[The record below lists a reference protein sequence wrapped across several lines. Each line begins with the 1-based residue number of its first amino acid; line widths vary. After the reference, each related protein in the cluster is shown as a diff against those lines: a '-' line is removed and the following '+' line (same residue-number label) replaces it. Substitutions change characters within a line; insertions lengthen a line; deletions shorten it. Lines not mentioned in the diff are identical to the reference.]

1 MSTANEIS
9 VAVEMEG
16 DMVLR
21 DMQTSMLRPDPEQ
34 MQYSHLTKDNVLSL
48 PPIKLPSS
56 AKTKTQRLSPWSDR
70 IFFEQACLKVVVE
83 RRCSLESRSQ
93 SSFQPPEGELLE
105 GELRESYCFRFRIMC
120 KGFDFSK
127 VHADMQAKAEAYQ
140 TKAQAALM
148 ELPPRLPPFKQGA
161 RSEVEVMPSVPQFGA
176 FGDETPAHTR
186 PYQVSQDTSEQ
197 TGGRQHRSV
206 TAQETAIP
214 TPRPK
219 LVSTNPS
226 QPGIVRPVGI
236 LKRHILEFSPSKT
249 RAQPAAPT
257 PPATASHR
265 QTTHAVP
272 NSTSEEPPQGAVRT
286 ETTGSLPKTPS
297 SLIQPRQRPNQA
309 VTAALRA
316 GEEPIEAE
324 PKETQQMQPPTQK
337 HVDVDLT
344 LDDDEDVAE
353 IKQEAG
359 AAHTRMRQVVALA
372 EDDAEDDDELESQKR
387 VMALRK
393 QKIEMEKQRI
403 ELEMEEIEFERKMR
417 EREREKKRKRV
428 VAKLEK

>member
-70 IFFEQACLKVVVE
+70 FFFEQACLKVVVE

-105 GELRESYCFRFRIMC
+105 G
-120 KGFDFSK
+120 FDFSK

-148 ELPPRLPPFKQGA
+148 KLPPRLPPFKQGA

-249 RAQPAAPT
+249 RAQPAAPP

-272 NSTSEEPPQGAVRT
+272 NPTSEEPPQGAVRT
-286 ETTGSLPKTPS
+286 ETTGSLLKTPS

-359 AAHTRMRQVVALA
+359 AAHTRKRQVVALA

-403 ELEMEEIEFERKMR
+403 ELEIEEIEFERKTR